1 MAYGQMPVGLHVAAL
16 RAGSALI
23 LASPV
28 AFTIWARHSALHA
41 DPTNAASSWLNS
53 RRAARAVRLVVVVLW
68 WMAWDL
74 QNTDFFASPA
84 QLLVFSL
91 PPILSVGIA
100 QSLAYFSSRRILR
113 LKWRFSDIARL
124 TFWSTVSPTAA
135 LLGAAIGAEATYR
148 GWWQGSFLLA
158 LSGIVAFAGSVRL
171 RSAEG
176 LQLRPL
182 RFGKLHGRAFLLSKK
197 MSVKLEKVYIV
208 PAGKGHLTNAYG
220 LGRGI
225 ALTDN
230 YGEFTNKSQLD
241 FVIGHELVHVK
252 QRHGRKKLGI
262 VLALFLLLTLISFNL
277 PPSLWRFRAL
287 VDLLFLLA
295 PLLTLYFV
303 SRRFEYAADR
313 GSVEFTADPAAAIQA
328 LANLHRMTD
337 TPIDCGRIVEL
348 FQTHPGLLRR
358 AAAIASVCNL
368 PSDRVEE
375 ILGRSR

>member
-1 MAYGQMPVGLHVAAL
+1 MAHGPMPIALSVAAL

-23 LASPV
+23 LASPI
-28 AFTIWARHSALHA
+28 ASTIWARYSALHA
-41 DPTNAASSWLNS
+41 DPTTAAQSWLSS
-53 RRAARAVRLVVVVLW
+53 RRTARAVRLIVIVLW

-74 QNTDFFASPA
+74 QNADFFASPT
-84 QLLVFSL
+84 QLLLFSL

-100 QSLAYFSSRRILR
+100 QSIAYFTSRRVLR
-113 LKWRFSDIARL
+113 LKWRPSDIVRL
-124 TFWSTVSPTAA
+124 TFWSTASPTAA
-135 LLGAAIGAEATYR
+135 LLGAAIGAEAIYR
-148 GWWQGSFLLA
+148 GWWQGSFVLA
-158 LSGIVAFAGSVRL
+158 LSGVVAFAGSVRL

-176 LQLRPL
+176 LQFRPL
-182 RFGKLHGRAFLLSKK
+182 RFGKLHGRAFLLSRK
-197 MSVKLEKVYIV
+197 MSVQIEKVYIV

-241 FVIGHELVHVK
+241 FVIGHELIHVK
-252 QRHGRKKLGI
+252 QHHGRKKLGI

-277 PPSLWRFRAL
+277 PPSLWRFRPL

-295 PLLTLYFV
+295 PSLTSYFV
-303 SRRFEYAADR
+303 SRRFEYEADR

-348 FQTHPGLLRR
+348 FQTHPALLHRVS
-358 AAAIASVCNL
+358 AIASVCRV

-375 ILGRSR
+375 LLERSR